1 MCLPPGMFERPP
13 NGTIVQINAANEK
26 TRLTA
31 KGQPRLFA
39 CRIIKDNVEP
49 CCRSPPF
56 PSFASF
62 SQMTKRR

>member
-13 NGTIVQINAANEK
+13 NGTIVQINTASEK

-31 KGQPRLFA
+31 KRQPPLFA
-39 CRIIKDNVEP
+39 CRIKKDKFDP
-49 CCRSPPF
+49 SFPRPPF
-56 PSFASF
+56 PPFASS